1 MLSGPQ
7 TYKVKHYH
15 THTHIEK
22 KPCAQE
28 PCTHTHTN
36 TKACSGVFWPRQALR
51 PAWLFYHSFPQKCF
65 SSSFSPWKTEFM
77 TRHLFCWLHRPS
89 AALVNDFPAIL
100 VASQNT
106 WWHKWH
112 EKYAIQFVS
121 GYYFVGVDSHSYVL
135 IMGIFCRLGCQA
147 KQFLKA
153 EEKRLYRLFWD
164 LLNGPSCLFKF
175 RLMAGSPFSEVSFC
189 AARERRWETKCGKGV
204 RRRR

>member
-1 MLSGPQ
+1 MWGSTSTSSVRRRLLFFPLISVLRYLHALSLTHTRTHTIATNWHFRTCSYTEKPGNQMLSGPQ

-77 TRHLFCWLHRPS
+77 TRHLFC
-89 AALVNDFPAIL
+89 
-100 VASQNT
+100 
-106 WWHKWH
+106 
-112 EKYAIQFVS
+112 
-121 GYYFVGVDSHSYVL
+121 
-135 IMGIFCRLGCQA
+135 
-147 KQFLKA
+147 
-153 EEKRLYRLFWD
+153 
-164 LLNGPSCLFKF
+164 
-175 RLMAGSPFSEVSFC
+175 
-189 AARERRWETKCGKGV
+189 
-204 RRRR
+204 